1 MLHLQTVV
9 LMNQSLLAFLALSRC
24 TKTVLD
30 IHLIILMY
38 VQELV
43 NNSAYMAKQLY
54 TYTTQIQSICPNMIT
69 GIMK

>member
-30 IHLIILMY
+30 THLITLTY
-38 VQELV
+38 VQALV
-43 NNSAYMAKQLY
+43 NNSVYMAKQLS
-54 TYTTQIQSICPNMIT
+54 TSQIQSISPSMII

>member
-24 TKTVLD
+24 TLD
-30 IHLIILMY
+30 THLIILMY
-38 VQELV
+38 VQALV

-54 TYTTQIQSICPNMIT
+54 TYTSQVQSICPNMIT